1 MKGLFL
7 PLWCGWMLTACLFSG
22 TAAANVVIATTR
34 VIYPAEQTEVTVS
47 LSNKGQHPSLVQ
59 VWIDDDRPDVP
70 VEALNVPFSMT
81 PALFRLDPDKGQT
94 LRLFQHEH
102 DFPSDRESL
111 FWLNVLDIP
120 PAGANGNALQLSV
133 RSRIKLFYRPR
144 DLPGSA
150 QQAVS
155 ALTWNMVKRADAW
168 VLEAHNPSR
177 YYINL
182 SELSVHLSGRAYEVS
197 SAHIAPLSTRRFD
210 LPGLSRVQKPKAFV
224 HFASVNDYGAVV
236 PAQQPVNV
244 MRSE

>member
-1 MKGLFL
+1 
-7 PLWCGWMLTACLFSG
+7 MLAACLFSG
-22 TAAANVVIATTR
+22 AAAANVVIATTR

-47 LSNKGQHPSLVQ
+47 LSNKGPHPSLVQ

-70 VEALNVPFSMT
+70 VETLDVPFSMT

-94 LRLFQHEH
+94 LRLFQHAH

-144 DLPGSA
+144 DLPGTA
-150 QQAVS
+150 QHAVS

-168 VLEAHNPSR
+168 VLEARNPSR
-177 YYINL
+177 YY
-182 SELSVHLSGRAYEVS
+182 
-197 SAHIAPLSTRRFD
+197 
-210 LPGLSRVQKPKAFV
+210 
-224 HFASVNDYGAVV
+224 
-236 PAQQPVNV
+236 
-244 MRSE
+244 